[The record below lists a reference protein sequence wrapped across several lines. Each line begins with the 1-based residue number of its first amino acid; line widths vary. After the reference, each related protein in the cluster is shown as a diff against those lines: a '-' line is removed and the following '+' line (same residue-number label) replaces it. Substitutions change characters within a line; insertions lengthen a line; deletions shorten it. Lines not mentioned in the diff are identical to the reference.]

1 MVVLHFCSNLHNL
14 VGRDGFQTMAP
25 ATPPAA
31 PPSAPAPLA
40 LPPPDNWL
48 SFLQTQVLP
57 IAINLIGALAI
68 LLVGW
73 LVAGVVASTSRRL
86 LRRTRLDR
94 LVGGGPDA
102 AGGGFSLE
110 RWIATLIFW
119 VILVLAVVAALN
131 VLNLATVSEPLNQF
145 LNQIFAFLPKLGA
158 AAVLAAVGW
167 LVASLG
173 RSAVRRSNQL
183 LRFEERFIDDDQDGQ
198 HLLLSETLANL
209 LYWLVLLF
217 FLPLVLNALNLGS
230 QLAPV
235 ANLLS
240 DLLAA
245 LPRLIKAGAI
255 AAVGWFIARS
265 VGRLASQLV
274 ASAGGD
280 RLGES
285 FGLRADNG
293 QGLSWL
299 LGTITYVLLLIPTA
313 TASLEALAISA
324 ISQPATAM
332 LNRVLSSLPQV
343 FTAVVIVVAAVA
355 IGRFVGQLVAQI
367 LEGFGFDRVFA
378 WLGLETRGETGDGA
392 VFAGPGRRRP
402 SELVGVVVMV
412 GILLF
417 ALVAATDV
425 LGLPALTLVVTGLL
439 SLSGQ
444 ALAGLVVF
452 GVGLY
457 LANLAA
463 GLLRSSGSQQGALLA
478 QISRVAIVAF
488 SGAMALRQIGVAPD
502 IVNLA
507 FGLLLGA
514 IAVAAA
520 LAFGLGGRDVAAE
533 QWRAWMEDFRQ
544 RR

>member
-1 MVVLHFCSNLHNL
+1 
-14 VGRDGFQTMAP
+14 MAP
-25 ATPPAA
+25 ASLPAA
-31 PPSAPAPLA
+31 APGAPGPLA
-40 LPPPDNWL
+40 PPVPLTPQAAAPDNWL
-48 SFLQTQVLP
+48 AFLQTQVLP
-57 IAINLIGALAI
+57 IVINLIGALAI

-73 LVAGVVASTSRRL
+73 LVAGVVASTCRRV

-94 LVGGGPDA
+94 LVNGGPESSSP
-102 AGGGFSLE
+102 GFSLE

-183 LRFEERFIDDDQDGQ
+183 LRFEERFIDDDDHGQ
-198 HLLLSETLANL
+198 HLLVSETLANL

-217 FLPLVLNALNLGS
+217 FLPLVLNALNLGG

-265 VGRLASQLV
+265 VGRIVRQLAS
-274 ASAGGD
+274 SAGGD
-280 RLGES
+280 QLGVS

-313 TASLEALAISA
+313 TAALEALAISA

-332 LNRVLSSLPQV
+332 LNRVLGSLPQV
-343 FTAVVIVVAAVA
+343 FTAAVILVAAVA

-378 WLGLETRGETGDGA
+378 WLGFETRGQSISDAAEA
-392 VFAGPGRRRP
+392 SFAGPGRRRP

-425 LGLPALTLVVTGLL
+425 LGLPALTAVVTGLL
-439 SLSGQ
+439 TIFGQ
-444 ALAGLVVF
+444 VLAGLLVF

-514 IAVAAA
+514 IAVAGA

>member
-1 MVVLHFCSNLHNL
+1 M
-14 VGRDGFQTMAP
+14 
-25 ATPPAA
+25 PPAA
-31 PPSAPAPLA
+31 T
-40 LPPPDNWL
+40 PDNWL
-48 SFLQTQVLP
+48 AFLQTQVLP
-57 IAINLIGALAI
+57 IVINLIGALAI

-73 LVAGVVASTSRRL
+73 LVAGVVASTCRRL

-94 LVGGGPDA
+94 LVAGGPESS
-102 AGGGFSLE
+102 GPGFSLE

-173 RSAVRRSNQL
+173 RSAVRRSNKL
-183 LRFEERFIDDDQDGQ
+183 LRFEERFIDADDSGQ
-198 HLLLSETLANL
+198 HLLVSETLANL

-230 QLAPV
+230 QLAPL

-245 LPRLIKAGAI
+245 LPRLIKAAAI

-265 VGRLASQLV
+265 VGRIVRQLV
-274 ASAGGD
+274 TSAGGD

-285 FGLRADNG
+285 FGLRAENG

-313 TASLEALAISA
+313 TAALEALAISA

-332 LNRVLSSLPQV
+332 LNQVMGSLPQL
-343 FTAVVIVVAAVA
+343 FTAVVILVAAVA

-378 WLGLETRGETGDGA
+378 WLGFESRGTSLSDGDAGA
-392 VFAGPGRRRP
+392 FSAPGRRRP

-425 LGLPALTLVVTGLL
+425 LGLPALTGVVTGLL

-444 ALAGLVVF
+444 VLAGLLVF

>member
-1 MVVLHFCSNLHNL
+1 
-14 VGRDGFQTMAP
+14 MAP
-25 ATPPAA
+25 VS
-31 PPSAPAPLA
+31 PPSAPPGAAASLA
-40 LPPPDNWL
+40 VASPDNWL
-48 SFLQTQVLP
+48 AFLHTQVLP
-57 IAINLIGALAI
+57 IVINLIGALAI

-73 LVAGVVASTSRRL
+73 LVAGVVASTCRRL

-94 LVGGGPDA
+94 LVAGGPET
-102 AGGGFSLE
+102 AGPGFSLE

-183 LRFEERFIDDDQDGQ
+183 LRFEERFIEHDDQGQ

-209 LYWLVLLF
+209 VYWLVLLF

-230 QLAPV
+230 QLAPL

-255 AAVGWFIARS
+255 AVVGWFIARS
-265 VGRLASQLV
+265 VGRIVTQLV

-280 RLGES
+280 QLGES
-285 FGLRADNG
+285 VGLRAGRN

-299 LGTITYVLLLIPTA
+299 LGTVTYVLLLIPTA
-313 TASLEALAISA
+313 TAALEALAISA

-332 LNRVLSSLPQV
+332 LNRVMGSLPQV
-343 FTAVVIVVAAVA
+343 FTAVVILVAATA
-355 IGRFVGQLVAQI
+355 LGRFVGQLVAQI

-378 WLGLETRGETGDGA
+378 WLGFETRGQNPTGEVAEG
-392 VFAGPGRRRP
+392 VFAEPGRRRP

-425 LGLPALTLVVTGLL
+425 LGLPALTAVVTGLL

-444 ALAGLVVF
+444 VLAGLVVF

-488 SGAMALRQIGVAPD
+488 SGAMALQQIGVAPS

-533 QWRAWMEDFRQ
+533 QWRSWMEDFRQ

>member
-1 MVVLHFCSNLHNL
+1 M
-14 VGRDGFQTMAP
+14 
-25 ATPPAA
+25 PPVAA
-31 PPSAPAPLA
+31 
-40 LPPPDNWL
+40 PDNWL
-48 SFLQTQVLP
+48 AFLQTQVLP
-57 IAINLIGALAI
+57 IVINLIGALAI

-94 LVGGGPDA
+94 LVGGGPES
-102 AGGGFSLE
+102 GGPGFSLE

-173 RSAVRRSNQL
+173 RSAVRRSNKL
-183 LRFEERFIDDDQDGQ
+183 LRFEERFIDVDDSGQ
-198 HLLLSETLANL
+198 HLLVSETLANL

-230 QLAPV
+230 QLAPL

-245 LPRLIKAGAI
+245 LPRLIKAAAI

-265 VGRLASQLV
+265 VGRIVRQLV
-274 ASAGGD
+274 TSAGGD

-285 FGLRADNG
+285 FGLKAENG

-313 TASLEALAISA
+313 TAALEALAISA

-332 LNRVLSSLPQV
+332 LNQVMGSLPQV
-343 FTAVVIVVAAVA
+343 FTAVVVLVAAVA

-378 WLGLETRGETGDGA
+378 WLGFESRGTNLSDGDAGA
-392 VFAGPGRRRP
+392 FNAPGRRRP

-425 LGLPALTLVVTGLL
+425 LGLPALTGVVTGLL

-444 ALAGLVVF
+444 VLAGLLVF